1 MCSDGR
7 LKAGVVLEGFLRFLE
22 TTQDFPSMMGVL
34 LFSYNVSRGI
44 HSGLNSSVTGFCF
57 DSKLGNVVKT
67 FIYLFIFLSQRRK
80 IGDLRKKIVLQRHW
94 KLCAKIPPYVHY
106 KSPRQTGC
114 LETTQRNL

>member
-67 FIYLFIFLSQRRK
+67 FIYLFF
-80 IGDLRKKIVLQRHW
+80 W
-94 KLCAKIPPYVHY
+94 
-106 KSPRQTGC
+106 SPKNC
-114 LETTQRNL
+114 VAASLETLREDLTARTRP